1 MQDDGFEYYEM
12 VFVYVDDILAVSHLA
27 RAVIDEITSYYK
39 AKKDS
44 IQKPKLYL
52 GANID
57 RFQLPD
63 GREAW
68 STSPRSYVKNA
79 IETIEKLFNEDGEG
93 YTLKSNAKNPFPPN
107 YKPELDVTEEL
118 GPELASRFLQLIG
131 ICRWAVELGRID
143 IYLEVALL
151 SQYQANP
158 RIGHLEALYH
168 VFAYMKKHPDMG
180 RLVYDPKAPEI
191 NESIFNNNADWKS
204 FYGDVQEE
212 LPPKRPKPRGNPVNI
227 FAFVDANH
235 AGNVVTRRSHTGII
249 IFVQN
254 APIIWFSK
262 KQNTVESAT
271 FGSEFVALRT
281 CKDMIV
287 SLRYKLRMFGIPIEG
302 PANVFCDNRG
312 VVKNASVPESV
323 LLKKHNAI
331 NYHAVREAV
340 AADIMRV
347 GKEDGQTNL
356 ADLLTKVLSGQRRW
370 DLCFCIMW

>member
-1 MQDDGFEYYEM
+1 MSKVKVAWRTHEGHTPEQVRKGEAPEFTGYQEIGCHLVFDVKMTFDRKVRFVAGGHTTETPASISYSSVVSRESVRLAFLIAELNGVDIMSCDLENAYLNAPCREKIWFEGGLECGEDHKKVLIVTRALYGLKSSGASWRATLAGVLEDLGFESTKADQDVWIRPAVRDDGFEYYEM

-79 IETIEKLFNEDGEG
+79 IETVEKLFNEDGEG

-191 NESIFNNNADWKS
+191 NESIFNNNADC
-204 FYGDVQEE
+204 
-212 LPPKRPKPRGNPVNI
+212 R
-227 FAFVDANH
+227 
-235 AGNVVTRRSHTGII
+235 
-249 IFVQN
+249 
-254 APIIWFSK
+254 
-262 KQNTVESAT
+262 
-271 FGSEFVALRT
+271 
-281 CKDMIV
+281 
-287 SLRYKLRMFGIPIEG
+287 
-302 PANVFCDNRG
+302 
-312 VVKNASVPESV
+312 
-323 LLKKHNAI
+323 
-331 NYHAVREAV
+331 
-340 AADIMRV
+340 
-347 GKEDGQTNL
+347 
-356 ADLLTKVLSGQRRW
+356 
-370 DLCFCIMW
+370 